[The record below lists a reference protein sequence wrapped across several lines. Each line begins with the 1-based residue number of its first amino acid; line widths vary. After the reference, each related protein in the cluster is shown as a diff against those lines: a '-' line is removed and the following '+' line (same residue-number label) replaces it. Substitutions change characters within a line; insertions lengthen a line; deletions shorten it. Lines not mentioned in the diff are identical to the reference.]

1 MEHRKKLA
9 KILDGNKVQSF
20 ITGLIFINAITLGL
34 ETSSSIRSTVGT
46 YLQIFD
52 NFVIIVFAVEITLK
66 LYANGLRFFKNG
78 WNIFDFTIVLISL
91 IPATGSLSVLRALR
105 VLRILRL
112 LKMVP
117 RLKFIVNSLF
127 KSLPDLLWIFMIIL
141 IFFYLYSV
149 MGTKLFGESF
159 PELFGTLATSM
170 FTLFQLM
177 TLEDWVNGVAKP
189 VMSVFPNAYIYFIS
203 FILITSVVV
212 LNLII
217 AVIVSGLEA
226 IQTEDKKIL
235 IDEFGKDIESDKQE
249 ILTEL
254 RSLKSKLTYIENS
267 ILNSSSFEK
276 SKKE

>member
-34 ETSSSIRSTVGT
+34 ETSSSIRSYIGA

-52 NFVIIVFAVEITLK
+52 SFVIMVFTVEITLK

-127 KSLPDLLWIFMIIL
+127 KSLPDLAWIFILIL
-141 IFFYLYSV
+141 IFYYLYSV

-159 PELFGTLATSM
+159 PELFGTLPTSM

-177 TLEDWVNGVAKP
+177 TLEDWANGVAKP
-189 VMSVFPNAYIYFIS
+189 VMSVFPYAYIYFIS

-226 IQTEDKKIL
+226 IQTEERKIL
-235 IDEFGKDIESDKQE
+235 LDELEKDFESDKLE

-254 RSLKSKLTYIENS
+254 RSLKNKLSDIENT
-267 ILNSSSFEK
+267 ILNSSVT
-276 SKKE
+276 KKP

>member
-1 MEHRKKLA
+1 MEHRRYLA

-34 ETSSSIRSTVGT
+34 ETSSSIRSSVGT

-52 NFVIIVFAVEITLK
+52 NFVIMIFAVEITLK
-66 LYANGLRFFKNG
+66 LYANGLKFFKNG

-112 LKMVP
+112 LKMAP

-127 KSLPDLLWIFMIIL
+127 KSLPDLVWIFILIL
-141 IFFYLYSV
+141 IFYYLYSV

-159 PELFGTLATSM
+159 PDLFGTLTTSM

-189 VMSVFPNAYIYFIS
+189 VMSVFPYAYIYFIS

-226 IQTEDKKIL
+226 IQTEDRKIL
-235 IDEFGKDIESDKQE
+235 MDELEKDIESDKRE
-249 ILTEL
+249 ILSEL
-254 RSLKSKLTYIENS
+254 RTLKTKLSDIENS
-267 ILNSSSFEK
+267 ILNSSVT
-276 SKKE
+276 KK

>member
-34 ETSSSIRSTVGT
+34 ETSSSIRSYIGV
-46 YLQIFD
+46 YLQMFD
-52 NFVIIVFAVEITLK
+52 NFVIMVFAVEITLK

-91 IPATGSLSVLRALR
+91 LPATGSLSVLRALR

-141 IFFYLYSV
+141 MFFYLYSV

-177 TLEDWVNGVAKP
+177 TLEDWANGVAKP
-189 VMSVFPNAYIYFIS
+189 VMSVFPYAYIYFIS

-226 IQTEDKKIL
+226 IQKEDTKIL
-235 IDEFGKDIESDKQE
+235 IDEFEKDIESDKHE

-254 RSLKSKLTYIENS
+254 RSLKSKLSDIENS
-267 ILNSSSFEK
+267 IINSSGYEK
-276 SKKE
+276 NKSE

>member
-1 MEHRKKLA
+1 MEHRKHLA
-9 KILDGNKVQSF
+9 KFLDGNKVQSF

-34 ETSSSIRSTVGT
+34 ETSASIRSSVGI
-46 YLQIFD
+46 YLQMFD
-52 NFVIIVFAVEITLK
+52 NFVILVFATEISLK
-66 LYANGLRFFKNG
+66 LYANGLKFFKSG
-78 WNIFDFTIVLISL
+78 WNLFDFTIVLISL
-91 IPATGSLSVLRALR
+91 IPSTGSLSVLRALR

-112 LKMVP
+112 LKMAP

-127 KSLPDLLWIFMIIL
+127 KSLPDLIWIFILIL
-141 IFFYLYSV
+141 IFYYLYSV

-159 PELFGTLATSM
+159 PELFGTLPTSM

-189 VMSVFPNAYIYFIS
+189 IMKVFPYAYIYFIS

-226 IQTEDKKIL
+226 IQTEERKIL
-235 IDEFGKDIESDKQE
+235 MDELEKDIESDKRE

-254 RSLKSKLTYIENS
+254 RSLKNKLSDIENS
-267 ILNSSSFEK
+267 ILNSSVTKK
-276 SKKE
+276 S

>member
-1 MEHRKKLA
+1 MEHRRYLA

-34 ETSSSIRSTVGT
+34 ETSSSIRSSVGT

-52 NFVIIVFAVEITLK
+52 NFVIMVFAVEITLK

-112 LKMVP
+112 LKMAP

-127 KSLPDLLWIFMIIL
+127 KSLPDLVWIFILIL
-141 IFFYLYSV
+141 IFYYLYSV

-159 PELFGTLATSM
+159 PDLFGTLTTSM

-189 VMSVFPNAYIYFIS
+189 VMSVFPYAYIYFIS

-226 IQTEDKKIL
+226 IQTEDRKIL
-235 IDEFGKDIESDKQE
+235 MDELEKDIESDKLE

-254 RSLKSKLTYIENS
+254 RSLKTKLSDIENT
-267 ILNSSSFEK
+267 ILKSSVTKK
-276 SKKE
+276 S

>member
-34 ETSSSIRSTVGT
+34 ETSSSIRSSVGA

-52 NFVIIVFAVEITLK
+52 SFVIMVFAVEITLK

-112 LKMVP
+112 LKMAP

-127 KSLPDLLWIFMIIL
+127 KSLPDLAWIFILIL
-141 IFFYLYSV
+141 IFYYLYSV

-159 PELFGTLATSM
+159 PELFGTLTTSM

-177 TLEDWVNGVAKP
+177 TLEDWVNGIAKP
-189 VMSVFPNAYIYFIS
+189 VMSVFPFAYVYFIS

-226 IQTEDKKIL
+226 IQTEDRKIL
-235 IDEFGKDIESDKQE
+235 MDELEKDIESDKLE

-254 RSLKSKLTYIENS
+254 RSLKNKLSDIENT
-267 ILNSSSFEK
+267 ILNSSDTKK
-276 SKKE
+276 S

>member
-1 MEHRKKLA
+1 MEHRRYLA

-34 ETSSSIRSTVGT
+34 ETSSSIRSSVGT

-52 NFVIIVFAVEITLK
+52 NFVIMVFAVEITLK

-112 LKMVP
+112 LKMAP

-127 KSLPDLLWIFMIIL
+127 KSLPDLVWIFILIL
-141 IFFYLYSV
+141 IFYYLYSV

-159 PELFGTLATSM
+159 PDLFGTLTTSM

-189 VMSVFPNAYIYFIS
+189 VMSVFPYAYIYFIS

-226 IQTEDKKIL
+226 IQTEDRKIL
-235 IDEFGKDIESDKQE
+235 MDELEKDIESDKRE
-249 ILTEL
+249 ILSEL
-254 RSLKSKLTYIENS
+254 RTLKTKLSDIENS
-267 ILNSSSFEK
+267 ILNSSVT
-276 SKKE
+276 KK

>member
-1 MEHRKKLA
+1 MGHRKYLA
-9 KILDGNKVQSF
+9 KILDGDKVQSF

-34 ETSSSIRSTVGT
+34 ETSSSIRSSVGT
-46 YLQIFD
+46 YLQMFD
-52 NFVIIVFAVEITLK
+52 NFVIMVFALEITLK
-66 LYANGLRFFKNG
+66 LYSNGLRFFKNG

-112 LKMVP
+112 LKMAP

-127 KSLPDLLWIFMIIL
+127 KSLPDLIWIFILIL
-141 IFFYLYSV
+141 IFYYLYSV

-159 PELFGTLATSM
+159 PELFGTLTTSM

-189 VMSVFPNAYIYFIS
+189 IMKVFPYAYIYFIS

-226 IQTEDKKIL
+226 IQTEDRKNL
-235 IDEFGKDIESDKQE
+235 FDELEKDFESDKLE

-254 RSLKSKLTYIENS
+254 RSLKNKLSDIENT
-267 ILNSSSFEK
+267 ILNSSVTKK
-276 SKKE
+276 S

>member
-1 MEHRKKLA
+1 MEHRKYLA

-34 ETSSSIRSTVGT
+34 ETSASIKSSIGQ

-52 NFVIIVFAVEITLK
+52 NIVIFVFAVEITLK
-66 LYANGLRFFKNG
+66 LYANGFSFFKNG

-91 IPATGSLSVLRALR
+91 IPSTGSLSVLRALR

-112 LKMVP
+112 LKMAP

-127 KSLPDLLWIFMIIL
+127 KSLPDLIWIFIL
-141 IFFYLYSV
+141 ILLFYYLYSV

-159 PELFGTLATSM
+159 PELFGTLTTSM

-189 VMSVFPNAYIYFIS
+189 IMKVFPYAYIYFIS
-203 FILITSVVV
+203 FIIITSVVV

-226 IQTEDKKIL
+226 IQSEDRKNL
-235 IDEFGKDIESDKQE
+235 FDELERDFESDKLE

-254 RSLKSKLTYIENS
+254 RSLKNKLTDIENT
-267 ILNSSSFEK
+267 ILNSSVT
-276 SKKE
+276 KKP